1 MHKRNV
7 LCLLVAL
14 LAVGLF
20 SAPAAGQDDLGLR
33 IYAEELRTV
42 LDRQEAAMSGFDVG
56 AWFNFVFINYND
68 PAAGKTRALRQYELR
83 GWASMNLQ
91 SGAHKAYF
99 RGLLRYDDW
108 NSGGN
113 PVTEQRGDDFDEIIE
128 RAWYELNLARLL
140 DPSSAG
146 SKPRFNLRLRVGR
159 DYTTIGTA
167 LVLALPMDQIKFTV
181 DADDWEFM
189 AMLGKTVKES
199 VNIDASDII
208 AHEQERCFY
217 GFQLAYNGFQ
227 DHRPFVYFLS
237 NSDHSTPHHIDPTQS
252 YDYSSK
258 YLGIGSEG
266 TLFVRNLSY
275 KVELVGEWGKTY
287 PENIQQQEV
296 IVSHGQEKICAMAT
310 DVQLEYLFDV
320 KTNPRLMFEY
330 LYGSGDGDRRT
341 SSSSTIGG
349 NQAGTTDYAFN
360 GFGYR
365 DTGIA
370 LAPRISNIHIF
381 TLGFRF
387 FPLEHIEM
395 FRKFELGTKAFFY
408 QKANSGGAISDSLAT
423 RSSGTIGCE
432 FDIYFNW
439 RITSDL
445 AWSTRYGAFLPG
457 SAYSDSNDECRHF
470 LYTGFV
476 FSF

>member
-1 MHKRNV
+1 MHKRNIF
-7 LCLLVAL
+7 CLLVVL
-14 LAVGLF
+14 VAVGLM
-20 SAPAAGQDDLGLR
+20 SVPAAGQDDGGLR
-33 IYAEELRTV
+33 IYAEQLRTV

-56 AWFNFVFINYND
+56 AWFNFAFINYND
-68 PAAGKTRALRQYELR
+68 PVADKTRVLRQYELR

-91 SGAHKAYF
+91 GGAHEAYF
-99 RGLLRYDDW
+99 RGLLRYNDW

-113 PVTEQRGDDFDEIIE
+113 PIADRGDDFDEIVE
-128 RAWYELNLARLL
+128 RAWYELNLAKLL
-140 DPSSAG
+140 DQSSAG
-146 SKPRFNLRLRVGR
+146 NKPRFNLRFKVGR

-167 LVLALPMDQIKFTV
+167 LVLALPLDLIKFTV
-181 DADDWEFM
+181 DADNWEFM
-189 AMLGKTVKES
+189 AMLGKTVDES
-199 VNIDASDII
+199 RNIDASDLISGR
-208 AHEQERCFY
+208 QDRCFY
-217 GFQLAYNGFQ
+217 GFQISYNGFQ
-227 DHRPFVYFLS
+227 NHRPFAYFLS
-237 NSDHSTPHHIDPTQS
+237 NSDHSTPYRQDTTQS

-266 TLFVRNLSY
+266 TLLVKNLSY
-275 KVELVGEWGKTY
+275 KVEVVGEWGKTY
-287 PENIQQQEV
+287 SENV
-296 IVSHGQEKICAMAT
+296 THGQDDICAMAA
-310 DVQLEYLFDV
+310 DAQLEYLFDA

-349 NQAGTTDYAFN
+349 NLAGTTDRAFN

-370 LAPRISNIHIF
+370 LAPRISNLHIF
-381 TLGFRF
+381 ALGFNF

-395 FRKFELGTKAFFY
+395 FRQFEVGTKAFYY
-408 QKANSGGAISDSLAT
+408 QKANPGGAISDSLAT
-423 RSSGTIGCE
+423 SGSGTVGFE
-432 FDIYFNW
+432 LDVYFNW

-445 AWSTRYGAFLPG
+445 AWSTRYGAFIPG
-457 SAYSDSNDECRHF
+457 SAYSEGDDECRHF